1 MVSVTGRYPN
11 RLLTTGFRDIEFV
24 HTASRGTTGAMSP
37 VSTEPSP
44 FSDRQ
49 PHLLRDVAESFG
61 VDADRY
67 DRARPRYP
75 DALIQRV
82 IATSPG
88 TEFLDVGCG
97 TGIGARQYRAA
108 GVTVLGVDPD
118 VRMAEVARRTGI
130 EVEIGNFETWD
141 AAGRTFDAVVAGQA
155 WHWVDPVLGA
165 GKAAQVLRPGG
176 LLATYWHV
184 FDPPSDIAQAFD
196 DVFERVAPDA
206 PLHVPGRALQE
217 ANLTRAIEG
226 VQTAGGFGEPEQWRF
241 EWQRQYTREEW
252 LDHLA
257 TTGQLTLLGPDQVA
271 AVREAVGSTIDSMG
285 GSFTMDYVTL
295 AAASVSSRECN

>member
-1 MVSVTGRYPN
+1 MP
-11 RLLTTGFRDIEFV
+11 
-24 HTASRGTTGAMSP
+24 P

-44 FSDRQ
+44 SSDRQ
-49 PHLLRDVAESFG
+49 PHLLREVAESFG

-82 IATSPG
+82 IAGSPG
-88 TEFLDVGCG
+88 TEFLDIGCG

-108 GVTVLGVDPD
+108 GIQVLGVDPD
-118 VRMAEVARRTGI
+118 LRMAEVARRSGI

-165 GKAAQVLRPGG
+165 TKAARLLRPQG
-176 LLATYWHV
+176 LLALYWHV
-184 FDPPSDIAQAFD
+184 FDPPSEIADAFE
-196 DVFERVAPDA
+196 DVLERVAPDA
-206 PLHVPGRALQE
+206 PLRTPGAQLQE
-217 ANLTRAIEG
+217 DNLTRALAGIR
-226 VQTAGGFGEPEQWRF
+226 TAGGFAEPEQWRF
-241 EWQRQYTREEW
+241 QWQRRYTRDEW

-257 TTGQLTLLGPDQVA
+257 TTGQLTLLGPEEVA
-271 AVREAVGSTIDSMG
+271 TVREAVGSTIDALG
-285 GSFTMDYVTL
+285 GDFTMDYVTL
-295 AAASVSSRECN
+295 AAAAHV